1 MENTYTNA
9 YVEILEILKYLPPE
23 ELNKIPKTEID
34 FFEKNKNISY
44 HYNYSIDK
52 PITLRK
58 TDAIIVNLYKKYL
71 ANTEENEKIDEM
83 LLLNEQKCEFKK
95 SMLYGNKVI
104 FEREIDE
111 PIQSNLPVEVK
122 EENFIQKIIL
132 KLKNFFKML
141 KSRKGNK

>member
-1 MENTYTNA
+1 MENTYANA

-44 HYNYSIDK
+44 QYNYSIDK

-71 ANTEENEKIDEM
+71 ASTEENEKIDEM
-83 LLLNEQKCEFKK
+83 LLLNEQKRESKK

-104 FEREIDE
+104 FERKIDE
-111 PIQSNLPVEVK
+111 LLQFNLPVEVK